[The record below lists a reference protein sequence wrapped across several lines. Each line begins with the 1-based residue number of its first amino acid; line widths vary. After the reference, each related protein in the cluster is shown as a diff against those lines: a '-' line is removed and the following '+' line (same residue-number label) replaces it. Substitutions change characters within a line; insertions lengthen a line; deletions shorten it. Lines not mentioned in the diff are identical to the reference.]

1 MLRVALPITIVGAVL
16 LVISLFLVGR
26 DLTFARS
33 EAEAEV
39 LAFAETSAA
48 SLRFAPPNETE
59 PYLSILLKHPAIAMA
74 TVYSPNGQRTMR
86 RRSLGT
92 ESSFIRAITPSLG
105 EPVVGCRAFGVSSL
119 CLEADMTYYRRRVAA
134 LLIPHAVLLAA
145 SALLLIVAIILGRGS
160 NRSPLRELSRIARG
174 AVEEGNY
181 SIRAVETKGDIGAL
195 SRTINQ
201 LLEHMHQRDLI
212 LRRRTTDLESANRE
226 LEAFSYSVSHDLR
239 SPLASVNGFSQ
250 ALE

>member
-1 MLRVALPITIVGAVL
+1 
-16 LVISLFLVGR
+16 
-26 DLTFARS
+26 
-33 EAEAEV
+33 
-39 LAFAETSAA
+39 
-48 SLRFAPPNETE
+48 
-59 PYLSILLKHPAIAMA
+59 
-74 TVYSPNGQRTMR
+74 
-86 RRSLGT
+86 
-92 ESSFIRAITPSLG
+92 
-105 EPVVGCRAFGVSSL
+105 
-119 CLEADMTYYRRRVAA
+119 
-134 LLIPHAVLLAA
+134 
-145 SALLLIVAIILGRGS
+145 
-160 NRSPLRELSRIARG
+160 RG

-250 ALE
+250 ALEESYSDRLDDTGRSEEHTSELQSR